1 MGLPISIVHAGIHL
15 RSIETRLPFEFGV
28 VTMTEVPHCIVELT
42 CYVNG
47 KEVVGRSADHF
58 PPKWLTKDP
67 EQSLA
72 EEAQATCE
80 VVKQACEHG
89 KGVRGKSVFDVWYQ
103 VYAVQREWGKG
114 TAHPPLLWAFGVTFI
129 ERALIDAY
137 CRAQRV
143 TLGEAVRTGQFGIQP
158 GDVYPELED
167 VEPKSYLPHNPSTQI
182 DVRHTVGYEAPLT
195 GEIDGPEDGLPV
207 TLEETV
213 GHYGINKFKLKI
225 AGDIDQDEERI
236 RTILHL
242 LDEIC
247 DDYRITLDAN
257 EQYLCVEELRAL
269 INSLRA
275 NAAISELGEKLL
287 FVEQPFP
294 RDIALSPR
302 IGTKLKKWNE
312 RPPIII
318 DESDAHLDSCR
329 TALDRGYA
337 GTSHKNCKGVFK
349 SIINKC
355 LVEYKRQKEPEKSF
369 ILSAE
374 DLTTIGP
381 ISLQQDLA
389 VAGTLGISHVERN
402 GHHFFRGLNAF
413 CNDVQRAVLDAHE
426 DLFVQHEEGFATLNV
441 DDGVIALDSVLD
453 APFGY
458 QFSGEVLNDVDCFE
472 GVTKWE
478 PPV

>member
-1 MGLPISIVHAGIHL
+1 
-15 RSIETRLPFEFGV
+15 
-28 VTMTEVPHCIVELT
+28 MTEVPHCIVELT
-42 CYVNG
+42 CRING
-47 KEVVGRSADHF
+47 KEAVGRAADHF

-72 EEAQATCE
+72 EEAKVISE
-80 VVKQACEHG
+80 VLQQACEHA
-89 KGVRGKSVFDVWYQ
+89 KGVRGESVFDVWYQ

-114 TAHPPLLWAFGVTFI
+114 TAHPPLLWTFGSAFV

-137 CRAQRV
+137 CRAEGVSFGDAVRRGQLGIR
-143 TLGEAVRTGQFGIQP
+143 LGEI
-158 GDVYPELED
+158 YPELEG
-167 VEPKSYLPHNPSTQI
+167 ENPARYLSEAPSKSI
-182 DVRHTVGYEAPLT
+182 EVRHTVGHEAPLT
-195 GEIDGPEDGLPV
+195 GEVDGPEDGLPV
-207 TLEETV
+207 TLEENV
-213 GHYGINKFKLKI
+213 RCYGVTKFKLKI
-225 AGDIDQDEERI
+225 AGDIDEDRERV

-257 EQYLCVEELRAL
+257 EQYSSVGALRTLIHRLC
-269 INSLRA
+269 SDSS
-275 NAAISELGEKLL
+275 ISQFGKKLL
-287 FVEQPFP
+287 FVEQPFS
-294 RDIALSPR
+294 RDIALSAR
-302 IGTKLKKWNE
+302 IGRKLKEWE
-312 RPPIII
+312 DRPPIII

-329 TALDRGYA
+329 TALDKGYA

-355 LVEYKRQKEPEKSF
+355 LLEHRRQKKPEKAF

-402 GHHFFRGLNAF
+402 GHHFFRGLDAF
-413 CNDVQRAVLDAHE
+413 ENGVQRAVLDAHG
-426 DLFVQHEEGFATLNV
+426 DLFVRHEKGFVTLNV
-441 DDGVIALDSVLD
+441 VDGTIVLDSVLG

-458 QFSGEVLNDVDCFE
+458 QFSGEVLNDVSRFE
-472 GVTKWE
+472 RVTKWE

>member
-1 MGLPISIVHAGIHL
+1 MSIEVHDTDL
-15 RSIETRLPFEFGV
+15 RLANLETRLPFEFGV
-28 VTMTEVPHCIVELT
+28 VTMTQVPHCVVSLLCRIE
-42 CYVNG
+42 G
-47 KEVVGRSADHF
+47 EEVVGYAADHF

-72 EEAQATCE
+72 DEARAMRE
-80 VVKQACEHG
+80 VVQRACEYAEE
-89 KGVRGKSVFDVWYQ
+89 VRGKNVFTCWKKIYE
-103 VYAVQREWGKG
+103 AQRSWGRQ
-114 TAHPPLLWAFGVTFI
+114 TAHPTLLWAFGVTFV
-129 ERALIDAY
+129 ERALVDAY
-137 CRAQRV
+137 CRAKKTTFRD
-143 TLGEAVRTGQFGIQP
+143 AVRTGQFGIQP

-167 VEPKSYLPHNPSTQI
+167 VEPRSHLPDSPSTQI
-182 DVRHTVGYEAPLT
+182 DVRHTVGHEAPLT
-195 GEIDGPEDGLPV
+195 GEVDVPEDGLPV
-207 TLEETV
+207 TLEENV
-213 GHYGINKFKLKI
+213 EYYGINKFKLKI
-225 AGDIDQDEERI
+225 AGDIDQDEERV

-242 LDEIC
+242 LDGIC

-257 EQYLCVEELRAL
+257 EQYSSVEELRAL

-275 NAAISELGEKLL
+275 DAAISELGEKLL

-302 IGTKLKKWNE
+302 IGIKLKKWNE

-355 LVEYKRQKEPEKSF
+355 FVEYKRQKEPEKSF

-458 QFSGEVLNDVDCFE
+458 QFSEEVLNDVECFK
-472 GVTKWE
+472 GVAKWE